1 MSRTDKKSNS
11 EKAIGLFWQKN
22 SQNGWGLLD
31 RRVDLRCDG
40 AVVGQ
45 VLRGFLAGLNDSEW
59 WPSQSWASAAV
70 MIQQIIRV
78 FDGPSCPPHLCTQMV
93 RLLASINGQHSH
105 ISP

>member
-45 VLRGFLAGLNDSEW
+45 VLRGFLAG
-59 WPSQSWASAAV
+59 V
-70 MIQQIIRV
+70 KR
-78 FDGPSCPPHLCTQMV
+78 F
-93 RLLASINGQHSH
+93 
-105 ISP
+105 